1 MQRHVHTLLLDTHSA
16 NATDAVRLISTR
28 ITFQCHQ
35 IMQPGGYVDVR
46 NRLPSIANFSLKSI
60 LKKKNGFQIKLV
72 FSLSIDVLR
81 ACASTA

>member
-60 LKKKNGFQIKLV
+60 LKKKKRISNSVGFQLEY
-72 FSLSIDVLR
+72 
-81 ACASTA
+81 